1 MNKNRNKLSK
11 VMNYSLALSLVGTGV
26 GLTSLV
32 VPKHTV
38 LAAKNHDGVCQVET
52 KNGELTF
59 NAQSTTVE
67 TTKPVDL
74 LAIIDGSG
82 SMENDKAHTL

>member
-32 VPKHTV
+32 TPTHTV

-52 KNGELTF
+52 KNGELCF
-59 NAQSTTVE
+59 R
-67 TTKPVDL
+67 
-74 LAIIDGSG
+74 
-82 SMENDKAHTL
+82 

>member
-26 GLTSLV
+26 GLTTLV
-32 VPKHTV
+32 TPTHTV

-52 KNGELTF
+52 KTGEVVFQANGTD
-59 NAQSTTVE
+59 
-67 TTKPVDL
+67 TTKN
-74 LAIIDGSG
+74 
-82 SMENDKAHTL
+82 MRFYQ

>member
-26 GLTSLV
+26 GLTTV
-32 VPKHTV
+32 VTPTHTV

-52 KNGELTF
+52 KNGEVVF
-59 NAQSTTVE
+59 QVNGVDVTTAVRFYQ
-67 TTKPVDL
+67 
-74 LAIIDGSG
+74 
-82 SMENDKAHTL
+82 

>member
-1 MNKNRNKLSK
+1 MTKNKNKLSK
-11 VMNYSLALSLVGTGV
+11 VVNCSLALSLVGTGI

-52 KNGELTF
+52 KNGELVFQANGTNVNKNGRF
-59 NAQSTTVE
+59 YQ
-67 TTKPVDL
+67 
-74 LAIIDGSG
+74 
-82 SMENDKAHTL
+82 

>member
-32 VPKHTV
+32 TPTHTV

-52 KNGELTF
+52 KNGELVFQANGT
-59 NAQSTTVE
+59 NV
-67 TTKPVDL
+67 TKN
-74 LAIIDGSG
+74 
-82 SMENDKAHTL
+82 MRFYQ

>member
-32 VPKHTV
+32 TPTHTV

-52 KNGELTF
+52 KSGEIVFQASGT
-59 NAQSTTVE
+59 NV
-67 TTKPVDL
+67 TKN
-74 LAIIDGSG
+74 
-82 SMENDKAHTL
+82 MRFYQ